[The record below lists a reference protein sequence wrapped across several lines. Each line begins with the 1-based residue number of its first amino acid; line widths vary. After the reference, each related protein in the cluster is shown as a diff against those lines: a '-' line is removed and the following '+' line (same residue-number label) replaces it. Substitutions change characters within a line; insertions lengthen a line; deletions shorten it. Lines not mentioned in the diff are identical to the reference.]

1 LNAFVLETPERA
13 RTMARASDERS
24 AKGEGGRG

>member
-1 LNAFVLETPERA
+1 MRYVLETPERA
-13 RTMARASDERS
+13 RTMASASDDRS